1 LRLSELINGDLA
13 RRDPRTAAL
22 AASGALEREIAGLTA
37 DSRNVKPGY
46 LFAALSGSTLDGR
59 KFIPDAVR
67 RGAVAVLTENGT
79 DPVETDV
86 ALIADDNPRRR
97 LALMA
102 ARFYG
107 RQPETIAAVTG
118 TSGKTSTVEFVR
130 RIWAALGEKSA
141 SLGTL
146 GITTDAGSDGPG
158 LTTPDPVALH
168 AALAGLADRG
178 IDHLAMEASSHGLD
192 QFRLDGV
199 QVGVAAFLNLSHE
212 HLDYHRTMADY
223 LKAKAG
229 LFERVLRADGTAV
242 LSADAPQSAELVEI
256 AAGRGIR
263 VLTFGRAD
271 GADFRMSDWA
281 PTATGQR
288 LTLSHGG
295 LTRTVELPLI
305 GAFQAMNILAATA
318 IAVAAGAAPG
328 RVIDTLETLEGVRGR
343 MELAARHPNGAPV
356 FVDYAHKAEALETV
370 LKAIRPHVAGA
381 LHVVFGCGGDRD
393 KGKRPIMGR
402 TAAELADHVYVTDD
416 NPRTEN
422 PAQIRAEIMAAC
434 PGAAEIGDRAEAIET
449 AIRALGPQDALIV
462 AGKGHETYQIVGT
475 ETRDFDDRV
484 AARAIVSA
492 LLGDVR

>member
-1 LRLSELINGDLA
+1 MT

-22 AASGALEREIAGLTA
+22 AASGALERDIAGLTA
-37 DSRNVKPGY
+37 DSRDVKPGY
-46 LFAALSGSTLDGR
+46 LFAALAGSNLDGR
-59 KFIPDAVR
+59 KFITDAVR
-67 RGAVAVLTENGT
+67 RGAVAVLAENDT
-79 DPVETDV
+79 DPVETDIT
-86 ALIADDNPRRR
+86 LISDDNPRRR
-97 LALMA
+97 LAVMA

-107 RQPETIAAVTG
+107 RQPETVAAVTG

-146 GITTDAGSDGPG
+146 GITTETGSEGPG

-168 AALAGLADRG
+168 AALAGLADGG

-199 QVGVAAFLNLSHE
+199 KVNVAAFLNLSHE

-229 LFERVLRADGTAV
+229 LFERVLQADGTAV
-242 LSADAPQSAELVEI
+242 LCADAPQSAELAEI
-256 AAGRGIR
+256 AAERGIR
-263 VLTFGRAD
+263 VLTFGRKC
-271 GADFRMSDWA
+271 GSDFRITDWA
-281 PTATGQR
+281 PTQTGQR
-288 LTLSHGG
+288 LTIVHQG
-295 LTRTVELPLI
+295 LEHSVDLPLI
-305 GAFQAMNILAATA
+305 GAFQAMNVLAATA
-318 IAVAAGAAPG
+318 ITVAAGADL
-328 RVIDTLETLEGVRGR
+328 REVIAILPTLEGVRGR
-343 MELAARHPNGAPV
+343 MELAAQHPNGAPI

-370 LKAIRPHVAGA
+370 LKAIRPHVEGE

-393 KGKRPIMGR
+393 TGKRPIMGR

-422 PAQIRAEIMAAC
+422 PDRIRSEIMATC
-434 PGAAEIGDRAEAIET
+434 PGAAEIGDRATAIET
-449 AIRALGPQDALIV
+449 AIRALGPQDALII

-475 ETRDFDDRV
+475 ETRDFDDRD
-484 AARAIVSA
+484 AARAIATA
-492 LLGDVR
+492 LLGEDR

>member
-1 LRLSELINGDLA
+1 MRLSELINGDLV
-13 RRDPRTAAL
+13 RRDTRTASL

-37 DSRNVKPGY
+37 DSRDVKPGY

-59 KFIPDAVR
+59 KFITDAVR

-79 DPVETDV
+79 TPVENDI

-107 RQPETIAAVTG
+107 RQPETVAAVTG

-146 GITTDAGSDGPG
+146 GITTDAGSEGPG

-199 QVGVAAFLNLSHE
+199 KVGVAAFLNLSHE

-229 LFERVLRADGTAV
+229 LFERVLQADGTAV
-242 LSADAPQSAELVEI
+242 LSADAPQSAELAEI
-256 AAGRGIR
+256 AAERGIR
-263 VLTFGRAD
+263 VLTFGRKC
-271 GADFRMSDWA
+271 GADFRMTDWEA
-281 PTATGQR
+281 TATGQR
-288 LTLSHGG
+288 FSVTHAGH
-295 LTRTVELPLI
+295 THAVELPLI

-318 IAVAAGAAPG
+318 ITVAAGAELE
-328 RVIDTLETLEGVRGR
+328 RVIGVLAKLEGVRGR
-343 MELAARHPNGAPV
+343 MELAAQHPNGAPI

-370 LKAIRPHVAGA
+370 LKAIRPHVGGA
-381 LHVVFGCGGDRD
+381 LHIVFGCGGDRD
-393 KGKRPIMGR
+393 RGKRPIMGR
-402 TAAELADHVYVTDD
+402 TAIELADHVYVTDD
-416 NPRTEN
+416 NPRTED
-422 PAQIRAEIMAAC
+422 PAAIRAEIMAAC
-434 PGAAEIGDRAEAIET
+434 PGAAEIGDRAKAIET
-449 AIRALGPQDALIV
+449 AIRALGPKDALIV

-475 ETRDFDDRV
+475 EIRDFDDRD